1 MKSGRH
7 VWTLVACLTSFG
19 AISAGAQEPEP
30 VSALVI
36 TAENLMVGDA
46 RHRELAVQDRDPDA
60 LLPGDLVLYRLR
72 FTNITDAPVRNVV
85 FQDHLPV
92 GLRYVGGSAAAD
104 RADVVIEY
112 SIDDGGSY
120 AAQPMVEE
128 TVDGLPVQKPA
139 PPELYTHIRW
149 TVGGWVE
156 PGAQI
161 IAEFRAQLPGQRN
174 G

>member
-7 VWTLVACLTSFG
+7 VWTLLACLTSLG
-19 AISAGAQEPEP
+19 P
-30 VSALVI
+30 VSAWAQAPEAAPALVI
-36 TAENLMVGDA
+36 TVENLMAGDA
-46 RHRELAVQDRDPDA
+46 RHRELAAQGRDPDA

-72 FTNITDAPVRNVV
+72 FTNITDVPVRNVV
-85 FQDHLPV
+85 FQDPLPA

-104 RADVVIEY
+104 RADVLIEY
-112 SIDDGGSY
+112 SIDGGGSY

-128 TVDGLPVQKPA
+128 TVDGRAVQKPA

-149 TVGGWVE
+149 TVRGWVE

-161 IAEFRAQLPGQRN
+161 IAEFRAQLPPQRN